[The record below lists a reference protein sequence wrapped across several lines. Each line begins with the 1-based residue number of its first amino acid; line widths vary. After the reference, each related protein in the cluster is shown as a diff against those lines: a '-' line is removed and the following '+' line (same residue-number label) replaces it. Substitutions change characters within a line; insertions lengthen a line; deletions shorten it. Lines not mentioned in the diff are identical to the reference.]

1 MVYKAQYMIWFPER
15 ITKTSRTLQTIVLL
29 LRMHSEVRRIAV
41 TGVPAWVCTHQDI
54 ESYILKPENISTL
67 WEQASPVTNM
77 RPSIAALI
85 SLNCLDFMGQGDGYP
100 GNRAR
105 YSSLLTGS

>member
-1 MVYKAQYMIWFPER
+1 MIWYPER
-15 ITKTSRTLQTIVLL
+15 ITKISGLIQTIVLL
-29 LRMHSEVRRIAV
+29 LRMDNKIHRLAI
-41 TGVPAWVCTHQDI
+41 TGVPTWVQTNQDI
-54 ESYILKPENISTL
+54 EFHLLKPENLSYL
-67 WEQASPVTNM
+67 WEQASPAANT

-85 SLNCLDFMGQGDGYP
+85 PLNCLDFMGQGDGYP